1 MPQIQHWSKTKER
14 SGVFGIKILLA
25 LYSLFGRYVLKLVLY
40 PVVSFYYWHSK
51 TARLSSQQYLER
63 VSNCYPA
70 SLHHKKPNHRM
81 GIKHFHQF
89 SLSTVD
95 KIDGW
100 IGKLNV
106 NDITTSGREYFTSLI
121 ERKQGAVFIGSHLG
135 NLELCR
141 ALSNSRY
148 NVRINVLVFTA
159 HAAKFN
165 RLLKDINPDVDI
177 NLIQVTQLGPDFAI
191 MLKERIE
198 QGEFLVIV
206 GDRTSTSS
214 AGKTKICEFL
224 GDKAHFPT
232 GPFILAS
239 LMECPV
245 YLIFCLNE
253 AHGYH
258 LYIEP
263 FAEQGL
269 ELPRKTRD
277 ESMQQYLQNYAQR
290 LEYHCSQAPLQW
302 FNFFDFWAE
311 DTSAV
316 DR

>member
-1 MPQIQHWSKTKER
+1 MPQIEHWSKMKER
-14 SGVFGIKILLA
+14 SGVIGIKILLA

-40 PVVSFYYWHSK
+40 PIVAFYYWRSE
-51 TARLSSQQYLER
+51 TSRQASLQYLER
-63 VSNCYPA
+63 VANCYPA
-70 SLHHKKPNHRM
+70 ALHHKQPNHRM
-81 GIKHFHQF
+81 GIEHFHQF
-89 SLSTVD
+89 SLSAVD

-100 IGKLNV
+100 VGKLKV
-106 NDITTSGREYFTSLI
+106 SDIKKSGRHYFTSLI
-121 ERKQGAVFIGSHLG
+121 ERKQGAIFIGSHLG

-141 ALSNSRY
+141 ALSSGYY

-159 HAAKFN
+159 HAVNFN
-165 RLLKDINPDVDI
+165 RLLKEINPDVDV
-177 NLIQVTQLGPDFAI
+177 NLIQVTQLGPDLAI

-214 AGKTKICEFL
+214 AGKTKVCNFM

-232 GPFILAS
+232 GPFILSS

-245 YLIFCLNE
+245 YLLFCL
-253 AHGYH
+253 HKTDGYH
-258 LYIEP
+258 LYVEP
-263 FAEQGL
+263 FAEEGL
-269 ELPRKTRD
+269 KFPRKIRD
-277 ESMQQYLQNYAQR
+277 ESIQQCIQNYAGR
-290 LEYHCSQAPLQW
+290 LEHHCSQAPLQW

-316 DR
+316 SR